1 MANFLDSI
9 RTIFKLSAE
18 QSAKSSQRTTLNLS
32 FTEEDGFAS
41 WTAPS
46 NGYVYIS
53 GTWARTVEIW
63 NGDDGNIATSPDPT
77 NTYLVAF
84 WVRVRK
90 GVTYDIRADQAT
102 KTTVYFSTTV
112 AEES

>member
-18 QSAKSSQRTTLNLS
+18 QSAKSSQRTELNLS

-53 GTWARTVEIW
+53 GKWARTVEIW
-63 NGDDGNIATSPDPT
+63 NGVDGTIYTSPDPEK
-77 NTYLVAF
+77 TYLVAY

-90 GVTYDIRADQAT
+90 GVTYKIRSDEST
-102 KTTVYFSTTV
+102 ETTVYFSTTV

>member
-1 MANFLDSI
+1 MSNLLDSI

-18 QSAKSSQRTTLNLS
+18 QSAKSNQKTTLNLS

-53 GTWARTVEIW
+53 GKWARSVEIW
-63 NGDDGNIATSPDPT
+63 DKTSGTIATSPDPE
-77 NTYLVAF
+77 NTYLVGF

-102 KTTVYFSTTV
+102 ETTVYFSTTV

>member
-1 MANFLDSI
+1 MANFLDYI

-53 GTWARTVEIW
+53 GKWAKTVEIW
-63 NGDDGNIATSPDPT
+63 YGADGTISTSPDPA

-90 GVTYDIRADQAT
+90 GVTYNIRADQAT
-102 KTTVYFSTTV
+102 ETIVYFSPTV